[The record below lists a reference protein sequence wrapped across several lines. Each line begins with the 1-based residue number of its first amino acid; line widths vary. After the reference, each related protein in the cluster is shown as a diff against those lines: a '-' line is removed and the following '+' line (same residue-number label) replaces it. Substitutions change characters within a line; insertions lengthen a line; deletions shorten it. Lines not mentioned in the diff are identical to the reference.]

1 MAAQCWQCIFAV
13 KCGFGVT
20 LFNTVASLG
29 LMSPGVVTDG
39 VTLFFLRKLTTS
51 LVIVLKG
58 DDLFLFIITTFSHCL
73 PNEPFPSTL
82 CKIQPSFSYF
92 HQAVCHPLDGVIRGG
107 PPPPPSNATALT
119 HFFSVISENITI

>member
-29 LMSPGVVTDG
+29 LMSPGAVTDG

-58 DDLFLFIITTFSHCL
+58 DDLFYSSSPLLAIAFQMSLSPVPFVKFSPIFLTFIRLSVT
-73 PNEPFPSTL
+73 PSMV
-82 CKIQPSFSYF
+82 SSA
-92 HQAVCHPLDGVIRGG
+92 AVRHPHLVT
-107 PPPPPSNATALT
+107 PLL
-119 HFFSVISENITI
+119 